1 MLKASWL
8 IVLLVMVGCD
18 EAKSPLETGE
28 PEAQY
33 AEALVLYES
42 KDLNDRQRGFYL
54 LEQCAEVLPECAH
67 GLATIFLQGV
77 DMEPNVA
84 RGKAW
89 LQQAAV
95 VDYKPAIND
104 LAWFLV
110 TTPDDHWY
118 DPREAFRWLQTM
130 LRLGDLTASQQD
142 TAAAVFAAN
151 GDFRMAVRYQT
162 EAIEMAYNTDFDARE
177 LASFERRLEAYKHS
191 QCYRARRAC
200 VPIRNSRNNSV
211 YL

>member
-1 MLKASWL
+1 MLRISFL
-8 IVLLVMVGCD
+8 IVLWALAGCE
-18 EAKSPLETGE
+18 EAISPLEQGQ

-33 AEALVLYES
+33 EEALSLYES
-42 KDLNDRQRGFYL
+42 KDLNDRQRGFYY

-67 GLATIFLQGV
+67 SLATVFLHGI
-77 DMEPNVA
+77 DMEPNPTRA
-84 RGKAW
+84 TAW
-89 LQQAAV
+89 LQRAAV
-95 VDYKPAIND
+95 ADYKPAIND

-130 LRLGDLTASQQD
+130 LRLGELTAAEQD
-142 TAAAVFAAN
+142 TAAAIFAAN

-162 EAIEMAYNTDFDARE
+162 EAIELARNDDFDARE
-177 LASFERRLEAYKHS
+177 LRGFELRLEAYQRS
-191 QCYRARRAC
+191 QCFRANREC
-200 VPIRNSRNNSV
+200 TPIRNSHNNSV

>member
-1 MLKASWL
+1 MLKVSWL
-8 IVLLVMVGCD
+8 MILLLLVGCE
-18 EAKSPLETGE
+18 EAISPLEQGD

-42 KDLNDRQRGFYL
+42 KDLNDRQRGFYY

-77 DMEPNVA
+77 DMEPNLA
-84 RGKAW
+84 RGSAW

-95 VDYKPAIND
+95 ADYKPAVND

-118 DPREAFRWLQTM
+118 DPREAFRWMQTM
-130 LRLGDLTASQQD
+130 LRLGELTAGEQD
-142 TAAAVFAAN
+142 TVAAVFAAN

-162 EAIEMAYNTDFDARE
+162 EAIELASNTDFDSRE
-177 LASFERRLEAYKHS
+177 LANFERRLEAYKQS
-191 QCYRARRAC
+191 QCYRSRRPC
-200 VPIRNSRNNSV
+200 VPIRNSHNNSV

>member
-1 MLKASWL
+1 MLKVSWL
-8 IVLLVMVGCD
+8 MILVLLVGCE
-18 EAKSPLETGE
+18 EAISPLEQGD

-42 KDLNDRQRGFYL
+42 KDLNDRQRGFYY

-77 DMEPNVA
+77 DMEPNLA
-84 RGKAW
+84 RGTAW

-95 VDYKPAIND
+95 ADYKPAVND

-118 DPREAFRWLQTM
+118 DPREAFRWMQTM
-130 LRLGDLTASQQD
+130 LRLGELTAAEQD

-151 GDFRMAVRYQT
+151 GDFRMAIRYQT
-162 EAIEMAYNTDFDARE
+162 EAIEMANTSDFDPRE
-177 LASFERRLEAYKHS
+177 LANFERRLEAYKQS
-191 QCYRARRAC
+191 QCYRSRRSC
-200 VPIRNSRNNSV
+200 VPIRNSHNNSV